1 MLMETLNIILG
12 VIGNLA
18 AIGLAAY
25 FILKR
30 K

>member
-12 VIGNLA
+12 VVGNLA
-18 AIGLAAY
+18 AIGLAVY
-25 FILKR
+25 FIFKR